1 MAGLWCCVQRGDM
14 RSGDP
19 PLEQRGWVVAF
30 VRYVG
35 PTRALRQVIML
46 CMRQPKGYL
55 LVMQRR
61 TTLYHPH
68 ATPYHPVPPSRNA
81 VPPCTTLTQRRTTL
95 YHPHAT
101 PYHPVPPSCRR
112 PHRPRATLVPPLYH
126 PQRGTSADLRALSVR
141 DPLAASPH
149 LPFLFLLS
157 LSSRIRWTTS
167 IRWRSWCSPTWPRH
181 SGRIDDADPPSP
193 AAAHPRLLRTRSPP

>member
-1 MAGLWCCVQRGDM
+1 MARVKDTFFYAFLEGTSFLAGLWCCVQRGDM

-81 VPPCTTLTQRRTTL
+81 VPPCITPMQRRTTL
-95 YHPHAT
+95 YHPHAAALIALVPLSCPPCT
-101 PYHPVPPSCRR
+101 TLNVVPVLTCALFPFGIPSRR
-112 PHRPRATLVPPLYH
+112 PLICPSSFRC
-126 PQRGTSADLRALSVR
+126 LSVLGFGGR
-141 DPLAASPH
+141 HRFDGEAGARQHGHGTAAE
-149 LPFLFLLS
+149 
-157 LSSRIRWTTS
+157 
-167 IRWRSWCSPTWPRH
+167 
-181 SGRIDDADPPSP
+181 
-193 AAAHPRLLRTRSPP
+193 

>member
-1 MAGLWCCVQRGDM
+1 MKDTFFYAFLEGTSFLAGLWCCVQRGDM

-68 ATPYHPVPPSRNA
+68 ATPYHPVPPPCNA
-81 VPPCTTLTQRRTTL
+81 VPPCTTLML
-95 YHPHAT
+95 PPSSPSCHARA
-101 PYHPVPPSCRR
+101 PLVPPSTWLVPVLTCALFPFGIPSRR
-112 PHRPRATLVPPLYH
+112 PLICPSSFRC
-126 PQRGTSADLRALSVR
+126 LSVLGFGGR
-141 DPLAASPH
+141 HRFDGEAGARQHGHGTAAE
-149 LPFLFLLS
+149 
-157 LSSRIRWTTS
+157 
-167 IRWRSWCSPTWPRH
+167 
-181 SGRIDDADPPSP
+181 
-193 AAAHPRLLRTRSPP
+193 